1 MTREDALLYL
11 PCEVE
16 DDLDDLYESKLFEF
30 KQKVLNAAPSTKLFD
45 FHLKKARKLY
55 EAYAFLSGRQEEF
68 VNNGFTLDNP
78 EMNLKLAWQKFN
90 RNKNKLKLLISN
102 SNEFEEIEF
111 LLGKLIENQKQFAS
125 LFVNLTFDET
135 LSMVVSKEPDAMAL
149 SVDIDKFYLSEG
161 GDIKAIQKL
170 DKENLLF
177 QEANR
182 LSLWLKI
189 ENDVR

>member
-1 MTREDALLYL
+1 
-11 PCEVE
+11 
-16 DDLDDLYESKLFEF
+16 
-30 KQKVLNAAPSTKLFD
+30 
-45 FHLKKARKLY
+45 
-55 EAYAFLSGRQEEF
+55 
-68 VNNGFTLDNP
+68 
-78 EMNLKLAWQKFN
+78 
-90 RNKNKLKLLISN
+90 
-102 SNEFEEIEF
+102 
-111 LLGKLIENQKQFAS
+111 
-125 LFVNLTFDET
+125 VNLTFDET
-135 LSMVVSKEPDAMAL
+135 LSMVVSKELDAMAL